1 MLICEQDTYDKTFLL
16 LMNDVLMDSSVIS
29 SHCFVLRLSWA
40 LGCCVQLLHFL
51 MTISPIELMSGKGL
65 KMLEV

>member
-1 MLICEQDTYDKTFLL
+1 MEK
-16 LMNDVLMDSSVIS
+16 
-29 SHCFVLRLSWA
+29 
-40 LGCCVQLLHFL
+40 LLHFL